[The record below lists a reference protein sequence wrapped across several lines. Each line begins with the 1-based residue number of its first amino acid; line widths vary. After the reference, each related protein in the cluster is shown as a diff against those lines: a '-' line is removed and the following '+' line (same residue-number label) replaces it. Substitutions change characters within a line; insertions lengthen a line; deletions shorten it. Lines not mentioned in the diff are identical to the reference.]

1 MGERLFK
8 DFYDDFDSPQ
18 QNQLLSTIRVPKNLL
33 YLTDRLPK
41 PSYDTDS
48 TRNLKKKTESVEKRL
63 MTDGEDDNMSLL
75 PDLKKNTK
83 SVPRN
88 AKEKVDKTCI
98 SMNKTKIF
106 EERFFKNLDLIKRGC

>member
-1 MGERLFK
+1 MPAVRKMGERLFK

-63 MTDGEDDNMSLL
+63 ITDGEDDNMSLL

-88 AKEKVDKTCI
+88 AKEKVDK
-98 SMNKTKIF
+98 KK
-106 EERFFKNLDLIKRGC
+106 EAPEIKHQRE